1 MKSRIVRIF
10 PFYYGWIILIAGSLG
25 VLFSIPGQTMGV
37 SVFTDHLISNLN
49 LSRANIS
56 LAYMIGTLSS
66 ALLMTHVGKIYDR
79 FGVRIVAMSASL
91 LLGLTLMFLSKSVV
105 ISGYLGELF
114 NLPGNRIAFVV
125 MVLGFFG
132 IRFCGQ
138 GVLTLV
144 SRGMVMK
151 WFELH
156 RGLVAALMGI
166 VTSFGF
172 SYSPVVFQFLIDHSE
187 WNGAWF
193 QLGSILILGVIP
205 FIFLVFRDTPES
217 CGLQMEEGVKSNPKR
232 KKSNSNNEQSYTLQ
246 EAKKDSK
253 LWCYLAVLFFWAMY
267 NTAFTFHITDIFKSF
282 GRSTQDAVAI
292 FPPITVISIIARFG
306 GSWLSDFLKLKYIF
320 YTIILTMLM
329 AAIGISLPYSSLSQL
344 LIIIGMGLSSGFF
357 GTLTAV
363 TWPKLYGR
371 KHLGAISGLAMS
383 FIVAGSA
390 IGPYIFGLMKTFWG
404 HYRYTGTIGIVWVT
418 LIALISLPIIL
429 RSES

>member
-1 MKSRIVRIF
+1 MKSRTVRIF

-49 LSRANIS
+49 LSRPNIS
-56 LAYMIGTLSS
+56 LAYLIGTLSS
-66 ALLMTHVGKIYDR
+66 ALLMTHVGKLYDR
-79 FGVRIVAMSASL
+79 FGVRIVASSASL

-105 ISGYLGELF
+105 ISTYLGNLF
-114 NLPGNRIAFVV
+114 NLPGNGVAFVV
-125 MVLGFFG
+125 MVIGFFG

-151 WFELH
+151 WFDQH

-166 VTSFGF
+166 ITSFGF
-172 SYSPVVFQFLIDHSE
+172 SYAPIVFQFLIDHSN

-193 QLGSILILGVIP
+193 LLGSVLILGVIP
-205 FIFLVFRDTPES
+205 FILLVFRDTPES
-217 CGLQMEEGVKSNPKR
+217 CGLEMEEGVKT
-232 KKSNSNNEQSYTLQ
+232 KSK
-246 EAKKDSK
+246 KKDSHK
-253 LWCYLAVLFFWAMY
+253 TDEKSSTLEEARRDPQLWCYLAVLFFWAMY
-267 NTAFTFHITDIFKSF
+267 NTAFTFHITDIFKSY
-282 GRSTQDAVAI
+282 GRSNHDAVAI
-292 FPPITVISIIARFG
+292 FLPITVISVISRFG
-306 GSWLSDFLKLKYIF
+306 GSWLSDFLKMKYIF
-320 YTIILTMLM
+320 YTIILTMLL
-329 AAIGISLPYSSLSQL
+329 AAIGISLPYSTLSQL
-344 LIIIGMGLSSGFF
+344 LIIVGMGLSSGFF

-404 HYRYTGTIGIVWVT
+404 HYRYTGTIGIIWVS
-418 LIALISLPIIL
+418 LIAVVSLPIIL
-429 RSES
+429 RSDS